1 MKRITSI
8 ILAVVVLCIGIL
20 SGCSGKQES
29 TAENQPRTKEVVITI
44 DEWIGYGE
52 ALIANGGLVT
62 KPGSINDQLGIKV
75 KYVIMND
82 RTESSNALIAGHV
95 QGCGYTINSTSFLQ
109 NKFNEAGM
117 EIIMPMIT
125 NYSNG
130 ADGILVKKD
139 VVEDGIVVEKGIKN
153 VSDLVGKKIAYPEFS
168 ESQTLVEWLLR
179 HSQLSDEELEIIRK
193 DMVPFKSPEETYK
206 ALAAGEVDA
215 AATWDPYI
223 TEAKST
229 LSDFDVLFDT
239 SMATGL
245 ILSGF
250 VFNKDFVEKN
260 EDFIIKWM
268 DGLFQALPLYKTEEL
283 IPAMKEMPLC
293 QSMSDTE
300 IMGMSEG
307 ADLTTC
313 LQNENLLTGQAIDLY
328 REMAEIWKSL
338 GEEAYPEMAEEIFTD
353 KYVKELL
360 PKYPEEGNG
369 EKIFDKKVEDIE
381 SAESLIDYKAEIQ
394 FERNTAVINSE
405 KSFEILD
412 EFIKN
417 AKMLDGAYIRI
428 EGNTALRTEKAT
440 EAQVKKLSLERAET
454 VKDYFVEGGI
464 DPARIVTIGN
474 GDTKLL
480 DEENPASPVNR
491 RTEFYFITEL
501 GF

>member
-8 ILAVVVLCIGIL
+8 ILAVALCIGIL

-29 TAENQPRTKEVVITI
+29 TAENQPRTKMKEVVITI

-95 QGCGYTINSTSFLQ
+95 QGCGYTINSTAFLQ

-117 EIIMPMIT
+117 EIVMPMIT

-130 ADGILVKKD
+130 ADGILVKK
-139 VVEDGIVVEKGIKN
+139 GIKN
-153 VSDLVGKKIAYPEFS
+153 VSELVGKKIAYPEFS

-179 HSQLSDEELEIIRK
+179 HSQLSAEELAIIRN
-193 DMVPFKSPEETYK
+193 DMVPFKSPEDTFK
-206 ALAAGEVDA
+206 ALSAGEVDA

-229 LSDFDVLFDT
+229 LSEFDVLFDT

-260 EDFIIKWM
+260 EDFIVKWM
-268 DGLFQALPLYKTEEL
+268 DGLFQAVPLYKTEEL

-313 LQNENLLTGQAIDLY
+313 LQNERLLTGQAIDLY

-338 GEEAYPEMAEEIFTD
+338 GEEAYPQMAEQIFTD

-394 FERNTAVINSE
+394 FEINRAVIKSE
-405 KSFEILD
+405 DSFKILD

-440 EAQVKKLSLERAET
+440 EAQVKQLSLDRANA
-454 VKDYFVEGGI
+454 VKDYFVEKGI

-480 DEENPASPVNR
+480 DEKNPASPVNR